1 MVESN
6 TTPGGESSPKGQP
19 GQGDGAN
26 TPARDPLTPPSL
38 PRPPADGAEKSGGF
52 TPPPFAP
59 TKGNT
64 PTSPPGKGNQPI
76 DGVGG
81 GNENANSGDRG
92 VNGGRDQKKSGDS
105 ATKQPK
111 DRWGGRGK
119 DGARAS
125 ADPVRDAKANRQR
138 NRAGQAGRAAAKASG
153 GTKDDQRLAEGLGND
168 LSDVKNAEGLG
179 NKAKAARDAGEKAG
193 RMVLNKKTGGASEK
207 VLNTAAGKA
216 TVKVLRKVAA
226 VQAMLPVIMVAIL
239 VATVVT
245 IVTAVVG
252 GTASEDGVPYALD
265 GDNPLALSEEYL
277 EAYQAAGRQ
286 YGVPWTVLA
295 GIAQVATEQGRYAP
309 SDVLDYG
316 LLVDR
321 APDRAPIGATGQNAG
336 TSGKYSP
343 PPGTA
348 IAVLGDSFVA
358 GGAIP
363 PSLVKELQG
372 YKVASSGE
380 DGAMIDDVDPDVRAA
395 LTTGTPVVVVQAGV
409 NDINRDVAPEV
420 YRTQVQGLM
429 DAASTST
436 CFVWVNLQEFYG
448 GDYGYVGPRAKRF
461 NQVLYEEAA
470 SRPWVSIA
478 DVATP
483 LAVAGM
489 QGPDGLHLSALG
501 ARTWSAAVARTVRGC
516 VRGQGELLA
525 APPDGGS
532 LTDPALQRKTAS
544 GQPVKVD
551 PSYGTYVCFGGVCG
565 PNPQIGRHEGAP
577 RGVFLLTPEFVG
589 KEGGG
594 RSPDDVDDAADM
606 LAEELADIRDVVLD
620 NDLNN
625 QFDGWESDPL
635 AARALW
641 AQVVALAP
649 VVLPQQ
655 GFVATECE
663 SGPLAGPQGSPYVW
677 PIANPEALGEFGAAS
692 GDEGRVQV
700 AGMLLGFADGDEQD
714 RTVRTA
720 GPGVVDEIGSDVDGF
735 TVVVAHEGRFST
747 RYAHLTSLVDGLV
760 VGLEIPAGTALGEI
774 QSSLLFEA
782 RVGGSPR
789 NPRLYVAD
797 ASELPLAES
806 VTKSVRGEPETDPL
820 LGVPVDPCTNLR
832 LASAS
837 TQSSAVTLPS
847 GAGLSLPG
855 SLVMPAAG
863 VRPDKLVDT
872 FSDCRDGCQRRHQG
886 IDIII
891 PVGTPLVAVVDA
903 TVFSDSAGGVPC
915 PTTGLTGKG
924 VTLEDSSGNHYYYGH
939 MDQVRVSRGQKVAAG
954 SIIGTSGA
962 TGNACV
968 SVPHLHFSINENTSK
983 VVNPYPVLSSARPL
997 NINDFASALAAG
1009 EASRL
1014 LGLNA
1019 LNGGPE
1025 YVVAFATFFGGL
1037 VEDDPDAGTF
1047 PGAATGFAP
1056 DTFSGVSGQDL
1067 AARSP
1072 VIWGVIQQTFPA
1084 EQWDNAMR
1092 VAECESGLDPSAVSD
1107 PNSNGSVDRG
1117 LFQFNDGDGKLSGT
1131 LQGWLTR
1138 TGEDPKNFAKALD
1151 PYWSAR
1157 AAAAKVK
1164 ADGGWGAWSCAH
1176 TPYGDRTYG
1185 LSIVSL
1191 SPKEIAS
1198 NGKIIDYSW
1207 QQPGDGDT
1215 SRRLLSVNFSAQ
1227 PSRDDLGST
1236 PSPQLYQGALSKSMV
1251 LVTSS
1256 LNGQSYACSGAVVEG
1271 SRAVVTAAHCVVPDK
1286 SRRLAHSIAV
1296 GQVSVPDAKTGR
1308 IAKTFKPSSVS
1319 VRLDWEDPKAW
1330 CGDLAATAKVSL
1342 PSCTAR
1348 NADVAILWF
1357 SETLPM
1363 PGLKLDRCNDPCS
1376 LTKAPSGDLSLLGFQ
1391 LTGSNGVI
1399 VKTLPSVDKK
1409 VKSPTLVL
1417 PDPDYPIAT
1426 APLARKLTACTVPA
1440 NFVVSYSNY
1449 SVGVRCGMINGA
1461 SGGVLVDESS
1471 GTPRIVGVN
1480 SAIYSE
1486 NLWNLVVPFDT
1497 LSDAFWRASTFIP
1510 EHKR

>member
-1 MVESN
+1 
-6 TTPGGESSPKGQP
+6 
-19 GQGDGAN
+19 
-26 TPARDPLTPPSL
+26 
-38 PRPPADGAEKSGGF
+38 
-52 TPPPFAP
+52 
-59 TKGNT
+59 
-64 PTSPPGKGNQPI
+64 
-76 DGVGG
+76 
-81 GNENANSGDRG
+81 
-92 VNGGRDQKKSGDS
+92 
-105 ATKQPK
+105 
-111 DRWGGRGK
+111 
-119 DGARAS
+119 
-125 ADPVRDAKANRQR
+125 VRDAKANRQR
-138 NRAGQAGRAAAKASG
+138 ERAGRAGRAAASASG
-153 GTKDDQRLAEGLGND
+153 GNKDDQRLAEGLGND
-168 LSDVKNAEGLG
+168 LADVKNAEGVA

-216 TVKVLRKVAA
+216 TLKVVRVVAA
-226 VQAMLPVIMVAIL
+226 AQALLPVIMVFVL

-252 GTASEDGVPYALD
+252 GTASEDGVPYALEE
-265 GDNPLALSEEYL
+265 DNPLALHEEYL
-277 EAYQAAGRQ
+277 EAYQEAGRQ
-286 YGVPWTVLA
+286 HGIPWTVLA
-295 GIAQVATEQGRYAP
+295 GIAQVATEHGRYAP

-316 LLVDR
+316 MLVDR
-321 APDRAPIGATGQNAG
+321 APDRTPIGSTGQNAG
-336 TSGKYSP
+336 ASGKYSP

-363 PSLVKELQG
+363 PAMEKELQG
-372 YKVASSGE
+372 YKVASNGE
-380 DGAMIDDVDPDVRAA
+380 DGAMIDDVEPDVRAA
-395 LTTGTPVVVVQAGV
+395 LATGTPVVVVQAGV
-409 NDINRDVAPEV
+409 NDMNRNVAPET
-420 YRTQVQGLM
+420 YRAQVQGLM
-429 DAASTST
+429 DAAATST

-461 NQVLYEEAA
+461 NQVLLEEAA

-501 ARTWSAAVARTVRGC
+501 ARIWAAAVARTVRGC
-516 VRGQGELLA
+516 VRGQGALLTTPDPDPSVQESPTDA
-525 APPDGGS
+525 AE
-532 LTDPALQRKTAS
+532 PALQRVTAT

-551 PSYGTYVCFGGVCG
+551 PSYGTYVCMAGVCG
-565 PNPQIGRHEGAP
+565 PNPQIGMHEGAP
-577 RGVFLLTPEFVG
+577 RGVFLLTPEFTMR
-589 KEGGG
+589 EGDG
-594 RSPDDVDDAADM
+594 RSPDDVVDAADM
-606 LAEELADIRDVVLD
+606 LAEKLAEIRDEVLD
-620 NDLNN
+620 MDINN
-625 QFDGWESDPL
+625 QFNDWDSDPL
-635 AARALW
+635 VARSLW
-641 AQVVALAP
+641 AQVVAQAP

-663 SGPLAGPQGSPYVW
+663 SGPIAGPQGSPYVW
-677 PIANPEALGEFGAAS
+677 PIDSPVALGEFGAAE
-692 GDEGRVQV
+692 GDDGRVQV
-700 AGMLLGFADGDEQD
+700 AGMLLGFADDAQG
-714 RTVRTA
+714 RTVRVA
-720 GPGVVDEIGSDVDGF
+720 GPGVVDKIGADVDGSF
-735 TVVVAHEGRFST
+735 VVVTHEGRFST
-747 RYAHLTSLVDGLV
+747 RYAHLATLAAGLV
-760 VGLEIPAGTALGEI
+760 VGLELPAGAELGEV
-774 QSSLLFEA
+774 QNSLLFET

-789 NPRLYVAD
+789 NPRLYVAN
-797 ASELPLAES
+797 ASELPLADS
-806 VTKSVRGEPETDPL
+806 VTQSVRGEPETDPL

-832 LASAS
+832 LTSA
-837 TQSSAVTLPS
+837 AYEPS
-847 GAGLSLPG
+847 FSQVSPGVGPSLPG

-891 PVGTPLVAVVDA
+891 PVGTPLIAVADA

-924 VTLEDSSGNHYYYGH
+924 VTLADSMGNHYYYGH
-939 MDQVRVSRGQKVAAG
+939 MDQVRVTRGQKVAAG

-962 TGNACV
+962 SGNACV
-968 SVPHLHFSINENTSK
+968 SVPHLHFSINENTEK

-997 NINDFASALAAG
+997 NINDFASALGAG

-1047 PGAATGFAP
+1047 PGAAIGFAP
-1056 DTFSGVSGQDL
+1056 DTKFGVSGQDL

-1072 VIWGVIQQTFPA
+1072 MIWGIIQQTFPA

-1117 LFQFNDGDGKLSGT
+1117 LFQFNDGDGKLKGT

-1138 TGEDPKNFAKALD
+1138 TGEDPTNFAKALD

-1176 TPYGDRTYG
+1176 TPYGERTYG

-1198 NGKIIDYSW
+1198 NGKVIDYAW

-1215 SRRLLSVNFSAQ
+1215 SRRSLSVNLATQ
-1227 PSRDDLGST
+1227 PSRDDPAST
-1236 PSPQLYQGALSKSMV
+1236 PSLQLYQGGISKSMV
-1251 LVTSS
+1251 MITSS
-1256 LNGQSYACSGAVVEG
+1256 LNGRVYNCSGAVVEG
-1271 SRAVVTAAHCVVPDK
+1271 SRAVVTAAHCVVPDGTK
-1286 SRRLAHSIAV
+1286 RLAQSISV
-1296 GQVSVPDAKTGR
+1296 GQGGASTSQSGQNTKV
-1308 IAKTFKPSSVS
+1308 FKPTSVS

-1330 CGDLAATAKVSL
+1330 CAELSATAKVAID
-1342 PSCTAR
+1342 SCTAR

-1357 SETLPM
+1357 TTPLPM
-1363 PGLKLDRCNDPCS
+1363 PGLKLERCDDPCG
-1376 LTKAPSGDLSLLGFQ
+1376 LAAAPSGDLSLLGFQ
-1391 LTGSNGVI
+1391 LTGSNGVV

-1409 VKSPTLVL
+1409 VKSPVLVL
-1417 PDPDYPIAT
+1417 PDPDYPSAT
-1426 APLARKLTACTVPA
+1426 APLTRKLTACSVPA
-1440 NFVVSYSNY
+1440 NFVTSYSNF
-1449 SVGVRCGMINGA
+1449 SVGVRCGMIQGS
-1461 SGGVLVDESS
+1461 SGGVLIDESS
-1471 GTPRIVGVN
+1471 GTPKIVGVN
-1480 SAIYSE
+1480 SAVYSE

-1497 LSDAFWRASTFIP
+1497 VSDVFWRTSTFIP
-1510 EHKR
+1510 EQKR